1 VNPILPKAWIQDRKK
16 DYYYKKAK
24 AEQYRSRATYKLS
37 LTEVKY
43 HFIRPGDVI
52 VDLGAAPGGWIQAA
66 RKIVGKTGYVLGV
79 DLKPIAPFPQEYIRT
94 IIADFTEPETVQQLL
109 TFLPRKPDAVISDA
123 APNISGVWDVD
134 QARQLD
140 LANQALQL
148 ALKLLRP
155 RGNFF
160 VKVFEGELLD
170 EFIATVKEYFE
181 EVKFIKPKA
190 SRQKSSE
197 MYLLAMHMK
206 PESKRTELDKTEKP
220 CHEEQTLTD
229 VE

>member
-1 VNPILPKAWIQDRKK
+1 MPKAWIQDRKR

-37 LTEVKY
+37 QTAIKY
-43 HFIRPGDVI
+43 HFINKGDI
-52 VDLGAAPGGWIQAA
+52 LVDLGAAPGGWIQAA
-66 RKIVGKTGYVLGV
+66 RKIVGKTGFVLGV

-94 IIADFTEPETVQQLL
+94 IVADFTEPETVEQIL
-109 TFLPRKPDAVISDA
+109 TFLPRKPDVLISDA

-134 QARQLD
+134 QARQID

-160 VKVFEGELLD
+160 VKVFEGDMLND
-170 EFIATVKEYFE
+170 FIETVKHHFE
-181 EVKFIKPKA
+181 IVKFIKPKA
-190 SRQKSSE
+190 SRAKSSE
-197 MYLLAMHMK
+197 MFLLALQMK
-206 PESKRTELDKTEKP
+206 PEPKKTKLDETEAP
-220 CHEEQTLTD
+220 CPEED
-229 VE
+229 VVE